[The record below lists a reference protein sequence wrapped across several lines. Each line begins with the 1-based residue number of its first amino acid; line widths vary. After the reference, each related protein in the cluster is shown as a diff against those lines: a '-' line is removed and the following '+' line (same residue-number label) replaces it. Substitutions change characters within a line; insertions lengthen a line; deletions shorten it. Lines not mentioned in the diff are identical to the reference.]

1 MGEIRRIDDLGR
13 IVIPRKIR
21 ESMMASEG
29 TAFEINVMGKDSILI
44 RKVKEKEKFRDNIL
58 YLKNYL
64 KDLDV
69 EKAFD
74 SDSIRQINSKL
85 DDICEII
92 YFNLKNKEEI

>member
-1 MGEIRRIDDLGR
+1 MGQIRHIDDLGR
-13 IVIPRKIR
+13 IVIPREIR
-21 ESMMASEG
+21 EFMMVSEG

-92 YFNLKNKEEI
+92 YFSLKNKEEI